1 MTKFQHDL
9 LSNDLLAPIGVSS
22 GDTRQTQTQY
32 CFLRWRWGKFFSG
45 DVALLFL
52 FSSWD
57 QSGGNGLIF
66 FSLPPPLLLLV
77 RRWLFSTDW
86 SGECRRHGL
95 YRA

>member
-9 LSNDLLAPIGVSS
+9 LSNDLLPPIGVSS

-66 FSLPPPLLLLV
+66 FPASSSSPSREALA
-77 RRWLFSTDW
+77 F
-86 SGECRRHGL
+86 L
-95 YRA
+95 Y